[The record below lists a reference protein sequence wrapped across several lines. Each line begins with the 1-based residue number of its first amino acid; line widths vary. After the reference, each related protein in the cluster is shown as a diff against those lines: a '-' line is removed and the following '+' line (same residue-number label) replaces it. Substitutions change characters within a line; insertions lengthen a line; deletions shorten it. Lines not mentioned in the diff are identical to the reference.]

1 MDENT
6 SADMG
11 QLIAN
16 LQDLQTELGGFVL
29 VVHHSGKDETRGL
42 RGWSGLNGALDCAIA
57 VSRVSEDKRN
67 TSRRWEVSKSKDGS
81 DGMKNDFALE
91 QVLLDYDED
100 GQPVTSCVISHT
112 MQAPVSAT
120 ETDADDDEFIWQWVH
135 QQVVAGNHADRLAV
149 FIALARADRQH
160 LALVGLLGRVVG
172 DHDARSGFALF
183 LETLDDHA
191 IMQRTDFHACF
202 SY

>member
-1 MDENT
+1 MDEST

-67 TSRRWEVSKSKDGS
+67 TSRRWEVSKSKGGS
-81 DGMKNDFALE
+81 DGMKNEFALE
-91 QVLLDYDED
+91 QVLLNYDED
-100 GQPVTSCVISHT
+100 GQPITSCVISHT

-135 QQVVAGNHADRLAV
+135 QQVVAGNYPSKNSLKHQRSEMKHQRAV
-149 FIALARADRQH
+149 TQ
-160 LALVGLLGRVVG
+160 GRVLASIERLMAESRLVKETNSP
-172 DHDARSGFALF
+172 SGNAWLRAV
-183 LETLDDHA
+183 ECA
-191 IMQRTDFHACF
+191 GGGV
-202 SY
+202 